1 MGRCS
6 MLPGGRGEIRR
17 GLSRYVTITE
27 YYHFVS
33 GNATPGF
40 PSALQRLS
48 TDTAM
53 VQFVIHQL
61 RQRCALPPVPLGLL
75 FAADAAQPG
84 QVSPPG
90 AHLKKLKSESLM
102 FNTA

>member
-6 MLPGGRGEIRR
+6 TLPSGRGEFRR

-27 YYHFVS
+27 YCHFVS

-48 TDTAM
+48 TVAAM
-53 VQFVIHQL
+53 LQFVIHQL
-61 RQRCALPPVPLGLL
+61 RQRCALPAVPLGLF
-75 FAADAAQPG
+75 FAADAAKPG
-84 QVSPPG
+84 QVLPSG
-90 AHLKKLKSESLM
+90 AHLKKLKCESLM
-102 FNTA
+102 FNAA

>member
-17 GLSRYVTITE
+17 GLSRYITITE

-40 PSALQRLS
+40 PSALQKLS
-48 TDTAM
+48 TVAAM
-53 VQFVIHQL
+53 LQFVIHQL
-61 RQRCALPPVPLGLL
+61 RQRRALPAVPLGLL
-75 FAADAAQPG
+75 FVADAPQPG
-84 QVSPPG
+84 QVLPPG
-90 AHLKKLKSESLM
+90 AHLKKLKCESLM
-102 FNTA
+102 FNAA